1 MIRGMACRKKNAF
14 AARCV
19 MVWLAGFP
27 SGLTTLTAWAA
38 TDSLANP
45 HTPELKIRVYGFPGL
60 APWVLRE
67 ADIEATRMLR
77 PVSIELKWVD
87 CTSRVLSASCTS
99 PELPTDLTVRILD
112 KALPHASAHAL
123 GFATSSGDYAAAF
136 IFYDRV
142 VTQRT
147 HTRLL
152 PIILGRV
159 MAHEITHLLLPQRD
173 HSDLG
178 LMRGEWTADDLR
190 ITSSACLGL
199 TVRSVQFM
207 QNEALRR
214 LLSAESLT
222 MK

>member
-1 MIRGMACRKKNAF
+1 
-14 AARCV
+14 

-27 SGLTTLTAWAA
+27 SGSTALTASSA
-38 TDSLANP
+38 TEASLGNQS
-45 HTPELKIRVYGFPGL
+45 TPELKIRVYGFPGL
-60 APWVLRE
+60 SAWVLRGGYSE
-67 ADIEATRMLR
+67 AAEMLR
-77 PVSIELKWVD
+77 AVSIELKWID
-87 CTSRVLSASCTS
+87 CASLVLSTSCTS

-112 KALPHASAHAL
+112 KALPKASARAL
-123 GFATSSGDYAAAF
+123 GFATLSSDNAAAF

-142 VTQRT
+142 VAQRT

-152 PIILGRV
+152 PTILGRV

-199 TVRSVQFM
+199 PIRSVEFM
-207 QNEALRR
+207 QKEAFRR
-214 LLSAESLT
+214 VLSAQGL
-222 MK
+222 MVK